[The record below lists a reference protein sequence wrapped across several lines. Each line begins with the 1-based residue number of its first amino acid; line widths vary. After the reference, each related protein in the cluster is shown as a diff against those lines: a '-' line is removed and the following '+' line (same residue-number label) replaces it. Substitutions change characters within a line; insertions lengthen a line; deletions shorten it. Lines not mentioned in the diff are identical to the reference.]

1 LSRYFK
7 AEITKNLPL
16 NSKTGLL
23 TIKPSEHAPDPEPGQ
38 FYMLEVSDSKD
49 PLLRRPFS
57 LFRKTSDA
65 IQFLYEVRGRGTLM
79 LKSLRGGGFINVLG
93 PLGRG
98 YPKPDTESIPLLIA
112 GGIGIA
118 SLFPLLESLPKRA
131 YVFYGART
139 NEGLVLLNE
148 LKNLPC
154 KLHISTDDGSMGPRG
169 TVVDILNDFL
179 SSQFSVP
186 NSYLIYACGRKAMLE
201 AVCRVALE
209 KGIRGYISAEE
220 RMACG
225 MGACLGCAIRAKDRE
240 QKANPPFPPLE
251 KGGEGEF
258 EKGGRLGITNSTS
271 MYKMVCKDGP
281 VFPIEEIVW

>member
-1 LSRYFK
+1 MSRYFK
-7 AEITKNLPL
+7 AEIIQNFPL
-16 NSKTGLL
+16 NSRTGIL
-23 TIKPSEHAPDPEPGQ
+23 TIRPSEHVQDPVPGQ
-38 FYMLEVSDSKD
+38 FYMLEVSDSND
-49 PLLRRPFS
+49 PLLKRPFS

-79 LKSLRGGGFINVLG
+79 LKSLRSGGFINVLG
-93 PLGRG
+93 PLGKG
-98 YPKPDTESIPLLIA
+98 YPKPDTESIPLVIA

-131 YVFYGART
+131 YVFYGARN

-148 LKNLPC
+148 LKDLSG
-154 KLHISTDDGSMGPRG
+154 KLSISTDDGSMGSKG

-186 NSYLIYACGRKAMLE
+186 SSYLIYACGHKAMLE

-209 KGIRGYISAEE
+209 KGIRGYVSAEE

-225 MGACLGCAIRAKDRE
+225 MGACLGCAIRVKSKELRARSRK
-240 QKANPPFPPLE
+240 QKAKYLNSNLSSLPLA
-251 KGGEGEF
+251 
-258 EKGGRLGITNSTS
+258 LS
-271 MYKMVCKDGP
+271 YKMVCKDGP

>member
-1 LSRYFK
+1 LSRYYK
-7 AEITKNLPL
+7 AEIIQNLSL

-49 PLLRRPFS
+49 PLLKRPFS

-93 PLGRG
+93 PLGKG
-98 YPKPDTESIPLLIA
+98 YPKPDTESIPLVIA

-118 SLFPLLESLPKRA
+118 SLFPLVESVPKRA
-131 YVFYGART
+131 YVFYGARN

-148 LKNLPC
+148 LKDISG
-154 KLHISTDDGSMGPRG
+154 KLSISTDDGSMGPKG
-169 TVVDILNDFL
+169 TVVDIFNDFL
-179 SSQFSVP
+179 SSQFPVP
-186 NSYLIYACGRKAMLE
+186 NSYLIYACGRKTMLE

-209 KGIRGYISAEE
+209 KGIRGYVSAEE

-225 MGACLGCAIRAKDRE
+225 MGACLGCAIRAKSKELRATSKK
-240 QKANPPFPPLE
+240 QKAKYL
-251 KGGEGEF
+251 
-258 EKGGRLGITNSTS
+258 NSTLS
-271 MYKMVCKDGP
+271 SQPLALSYKMVCKDGP

>member
-1 LSRYFK
+1 LSRYYK
-7 AEITKNLPL
+7 AEIIENLPL

-23 TIKPSEHAPDPEPGQ
+23 TIKPSEHAPNPEPGQ
-38 FYMLEVSDSKD
+38 FYMLEVSNSRD
-49 PLLRRPFS
+49 PLLKRPFS
-57 LFRKTSDA
+57 VFRKTSDA

-79 LKSLRGGGFINVLG
+79 LRSLRVGGVINALG
-93 PLGRG
+93 PLGNG
-98 YPKPDTESIPLLIA
+98 YPKPDTESIPLVIA

-118 SLFPLLESLPKRA
+118 SLFPLLESLPYRA
-131 YVFYGART
+131 HIFYGARN

-148 LKNLPC
+148 LKDLPF
-154 KLHISTDDGSMGPRG
+154 KLHISTDDGSMGPKG

-179 SSQFSVP
+179 TSQFSVH
-186 NSYLIYACGRKAMLE
+186 NSYLIYACGHKAMLE
-201 AVCRVALE
+201 AVCGVALE

-225 MGACLGCAIRAKDRE
+225 MGACLGCAIRAKNKE
-240 QKANPPFPPLE
+240 QKANPTFPPLE

-258 EKGGRLGITNSTS
+258 EKGGHRGTANSAST
-271 MYKMVCKDGP
+271 YKMVCKDGP

>member
-1 LSRYFK
+1 LSRYYK
-7 AEITKNLPL
+7 AEIIQNLPL

-23 TIKPSEHAPDPEPGQ
+23 TIKPSEHAPDPYPGQ

-49 PLLRRPFS
+49 PLLKRPFS

-79 LKSLRGGGFINVLG
+79 LRSLRDGGFINVLG
-93 PLGRG
+93 PLGNG

-131 YVFYGART
+131 YVFYGARN
-139 NEGLVLLNE
+139 NEGLVMLNE
-148 LKNLPC
+148 LKVLSG
-154 KLHISTDDGSMGPRG
+154 KLYISTDDGSMGPKG

-179 SSQFSVP
+179 SSQFPVP

-225 MGACLGCAIRAKDRE
+225 MGACLGCAIRAKSKE
-240 QKANPPFPPLE
+240 QRAKTPLPPFS
-251 KGGEGEF
+251 
-258 EKGGRLGITNSTS
+258 KGGRGGITNSSS

>member
-1 LSRYFK
+1 LNRFYK
-7 AEITKNLPL
+7 AAIIQNLPL

-23 TIKPSEHAPDPEPGQ
+23 TISPSEHAPDPEPGQ
-38 FYMLEVSDSKD
+38 FYMLEVSDSRD
-49 PLLRRPFS
+49 PLLKRPFS
-57 LFRKTSDA
+57 IFRKTSDA

-79 LKSLRGGGFINVLG
+79 LRSLRVGGVINAIG
-93 PLGRG
+93 PLGNG

-131 YVFYGART
+131 YVFYGAR
-139 NEGLVLLNE
+139 NNDGLVMLNE
-148 LKNLPC
+148 LRDLSA
-154 KLHISTDDGSMGPRG
+154 KLSISTDDGSMGQKG

-201 AVCRVALE
+201 AVCEVALE

-225 MGACLGCAIRAKDRE
+225 MGACLGCAIRAKSVEHRA
-240 QKANPPFPPLE
+240 KR
-251 KGGEGEF
+251 KGRGE
-258 EKGGRLGITNSTS
+258 LTISNS

>member
-1 LSRYFK
+1 LSRFYK
-7 AEITKNLPL
+7 AAIIQNLPL

-23 TIKPSEHAPDPEPGQ
+23 TISPSEHAPDPEPGQ
-38 FYMLEVSDSKD
+38 FYMLEVSDSRD
-49 PLLRRPFS
+49 PLLKRPFS
-57 LFRKTSDA
+57 IFRKTSDA

-79 LKSLRGGGFINVLG
+79 LRSLRVGGVINAIG
-93 PLGRG
+93 PLGNG

-131 YVFYGART
+131 YVFYGAR
-139 NEGLVLLNE
+139 NNDGLVMLNE
-148 LKNLPC
+148 LRDLSA
-154 KLHISTDDGSMGPRG
+154 KLSISTDDGSMGQKG

-201 AVCRVALE
+201 AVCEVALE

-225 MGACLGCAIRAKDRE
+225 MGACLGCAIRAKSVEHRA
-240 QKANPPFPPLE
+240 KR
-251 KGGEGEF
+251 KGRGE
-258 EKGGRLGITNSTS
+258 LTISNS

>member
-1 LSRYFK
+1 LNRFYK
-7 AEITKNLPL
+7 AAIIQNLPL

-23 TIKPSEHAPDPEPGQ
+23 TISPSEHAPDPEPGQ
-38 FYMLEVSDSKD
+38 FYMLEVSDSRD
-49 PLLRRPFS
+49 PLLKRPFS
-57 LFRKTSDA
+57 IFRKTSDA

-79 LKSLRGGGFINVLG
+79 LRSLRVGGVINAIG
-93 PLGRG
+93 PLGNG

-131 YVFYGART
+131 YVFYGAR
-139 NEGLVLLNE
+139 NNDGLVMLNE
-148 LKNLPC
+148 LRDLSA
-154 KLHISTDDGSMGPRG
+154 KLSISTDDGSMGQKG

-201 AVCRVALE
+201 AVCEVALE

-225 MGACLGCAIRAKDRE
+225 MGACLGCAIRAKSVERRA
-240 QKANPPFPPLE
+240 KR
-251 KGGEGEF
+251 KGRGE
-258 EKGGRLGITNSTS
+258 LTISNS